1 LANLHVMALWGK
13 DHQCLPKVKKLSI
26 KAPKPLVR
34 KDKSVNNSQDFF
46 SNLALDS
53 VRCYLSVSPPLV
65 RVSQF
70 WTEPVVKR
78 KRVKGI
84 MDRMQCQSASTGNA
98 IGRFL
103 LASLFNIVILWL
115 CAFIVYLHDWQCW
128 CREQQGELKWLRGEK
143 LQRQEGI

>member
-1 LANLHVMALWGK
+1 
-13 DHQCLPKVKKLSI
+13 
-26 KAPKPLVR
+26 
-34 KDKSVNNSQDFF
+34 
-46 SNLALDS
+46 
-53 VRCYLSVSPPLV
+53 
-65 RVSQF
+65 
-70 WTEPVVKR
+70 
-78 KRVKGI
+78 VKGI